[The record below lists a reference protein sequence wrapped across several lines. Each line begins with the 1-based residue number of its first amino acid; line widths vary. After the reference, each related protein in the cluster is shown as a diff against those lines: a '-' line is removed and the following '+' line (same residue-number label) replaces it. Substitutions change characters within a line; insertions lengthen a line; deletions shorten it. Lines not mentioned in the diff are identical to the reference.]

1 MIKLDINIGDEIL
14 TGKWKNK
21 KITVKS
27 IGVDDHGMP
36 TINGKGITK
45 IRKATVKQTEDGR
58 IARQDI
64 LKNIIEL

>member
-1 MIKLDINIGDEIL
+1 MIKIDIDIGDTIL

-21 KITVKS
+21 KIVVKD

-45 IRKATVKQTEDGR
+45 IRKAKVKQTEDNR
-58 IARQDI
+58 LAR
-64 LKNIIEL
+64 KNILDKMENV

>member
-45 IRKATVKQTEDGR
+45 IRKAKVKQSEDNR
-58 IARQDI
+58 TAMQDI
-64 LKNIIEL
+64 LNTMENK

>member
-64 LKNIIEL
+64 LKNMEEE

>member
-1 MIKLDINIGDEIL
+1 MIKIDIDIGDEIL

-21 KITVKS
+21 KIVVKD

-45 IRKATVKQTEDGR
+45 IRKAKVKQTEKNR
-58 IARQDI
+58 LAR
-64 LKNIIEL
+64 KNILNKMERE

>member
-1 MIKLDINIGDEIL
+1 MIKIDIDIGDTIL

-21 KITVKS
+21 KIVVKD

-45 IRKATVKQTEDGR
+45 IRKAKVKQTEDNR
-58 IARQDI
+58 LAR
-64 LKNIIEL
+64 KNILDKMENE

>member
-1 MIKLDINIGDEIL
+1 MIKIDINVGDEIL

-21 KITVKS
+21 KIVVKA

-45 IRKATVKQTEDGR
+45 IRKAKVKQTEKNR
-58 IARQDI
+58 LARHDI
-64 LKNIIEL
+64 LNTMERE